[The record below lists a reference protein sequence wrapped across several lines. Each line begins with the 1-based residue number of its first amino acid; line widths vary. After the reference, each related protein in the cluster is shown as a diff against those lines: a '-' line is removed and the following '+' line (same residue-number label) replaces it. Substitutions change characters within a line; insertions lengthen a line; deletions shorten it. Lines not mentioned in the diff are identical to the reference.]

1 VTNMSDMFR
10 GATSFNKSINH
21 WDVSKVTDMTRIF
34 DGATNFNQP
43 INYWNL
49 TNVR

>member
-1 VTNMSDMFR
+1 
-10 GATSFNKSINH
+10 
-21 WDVSKVTDMTRIF
+21 VTDMTRIF